1 MKVKMKSIFV
11 SVLAVSL
18 LASCI
23 KDEPLNAECDILE
36 AAVTVANPGE
46 VFFHES
52 DSLVR
57 VNSDDREI
65 VFTVRRTADLTHLA
79 PTFKITEGA
88 SIEPASGTVHDFS
101 QGPTTYTVTSQD
113 GQWHRSYEVRFV
125 PVTVTVTEEVAFDF
139 EHFRMDG
146 TYGRFYEWYEAGSGA
161 DENIWASGNGGFFL
175 ANSSKAAD
183 AYPTVPSEAGM
194 EGHCVVLRTLDT
206 GPLGRSTG
214 RPIAAGNLFLG
225 YFNTSLALRDALHST
240 EMGVT
245 FTQKPVKLTGYYKY
259 AVGEVYTNKQ
269 MQKVYERRDSADI
282 YSVLYRNHDAQGN
295 SVVLYG
301 DNVLTS
307 DLIVRKAR
315 IGEVKVTDEWT
326 YFEIDYEQTGTIDEQ
341 LLAERGYN
349 LALVFSSSIHGDL
362 FEGAVGSTLYIDNV
376 RIICTR
382 DE

>member
-1 MKVKMKSIFV
+1 
-11 SVLAVSL
+11 
-18 LASCI
+18 
-23 KDEPLNAECDILE
+23 
-36 AAVTVANPGE
+36 
-46 VFFHES
+46 
-52 DSLVR
+52 
-57 VNSDDREI
+57 
-65 VFTVRRTADLTHLA
+65 
-79 PTFKITEGA
+79 
-88 SIEPASGTVHDFS
+88 
-101 QGPTTYTVTSQD
+101 
-113 GQWHRSYEVRFV
+113 
-125 PVTVTVTEEVAFDF
+125 
-139 EHFRMDG
+139 
-146 TYGRFYEWYEAGSGA
+146 
-161 DENIWASGNGGFFL
+161 
-175 ANSSKAAD
+175 
-183 AYPTVPSEAGM
+183 
-194 EGHCVVLRTLDT
+194 
-206 GPLGRSTG
+206 
-214 RPIAAGNLFLG
+214 
-225 YFNTSLALRDALHST
+225 
-240 EMGVT
+240 MGVT